1 MYNPEYTREFYN
13 AYGEFEWSR
22 LEATPFG
29 RLQAIIH
36 EDFILR
42 HLKSGDRVLDAGCGP
57 GRFSITVARAGG
69 RVTALDISDK
79 QLEIARQKIAE
90 AGQLNRIDKFIEGD
104 ICDLSMFEDGQFD
117 IVICFGG
124 ALSYVCEKRQK
135 ATAELIRIT
144 KPGGI
149 ILVSVMSRLGT
160 VQGVSRLPYIPSLEN
175 PDKSGPGVPG
185 LWEVVETGTFPG
197 FPSRAG
203 LMHAPMHLYTAEELK
218 SLFKKC
224 KVLEVAGSNVS
235 IPEAPGSGEAIAAN
249 PTAWATLV
257 ELEKKINHD
266 PGLVNC
272 GSHIIMAIKKKSSKN

>member
-1 MYNPEYTREFYN
+1 MYDPKYTKQFYN
-13 AYGEFEWSR
+13 TYGEFEWAR

-42 HLKSGDRVLDAGCGP
+42 YLKSGDRVLDAGCGP

-79 QLEIARQKIAE
+79 QLELARQKINA
-90 AGQLNRIDKFIEGD
+90 AGQIDRIEQFIEGD
-104 ICDLSMFEDGQFD
+104 ICDLSIFRDGQFD
-117 IVICFGG
+117 MVICFGG

-135 ATAELIRIT
+135 AAAELIRVT
-144 KPGGI
+144 KRGGV

-160 VQGVSRLPYIPSLEN
+160 VQGVSRLPYIPSLET
-175 PDKSGPGVPG
+175 PDISGPGVPG
-185 LWEVVETGTFPG
+185 LWEVVEKGEFPG

-203 LMHAPMHLYTAEELK
+203 LMHAAMHLYTAEELK

-224 KVLEVAGSNVS
+224 QILEVAGSNVT
-235 IPEAPGSGEAIAAN
+235 IPEAPQSGEKIAAN
-249 PTAWATLV
+249 PKAWATLV

-272 GSHIIMAIKKKSSKN
+272 GSHIIMAVKK